1 MGIDMGARE
10 ANTDDAGEAEEVSGG
25 KGAEEQSHTPR
36 SSSKRMLQSR
46 VAFWWKNPRLPTGSD
61 LRPRTIGT
69 QGSLYQPVIPW
80 GLSSVR
86 LAAPQ
91 EHQCRSGERKRGIR
105 QERTSQK
112 KMQGDLRAN
121 GPKMLITSSNAMV
134 FTHNLTNLVKK
145 MQGQER
151 NIETKNKKGF
161 AGQKKKKIK
170 A

>member
-10 ANTDDAGEAEEVSGG
+10 ADTDDLGNWKRTVEGR
-25 KGAEEQSHTPR
+25 EQRSEGHTLR

-46 VAFWWKNPRLPTGSD
+46 VAFWWKNPRLPRGSD
-61 LRPRTIGT
+61 LCPRTIGT
-69 QGSLYQPVIPW
+69 QGSLYLPMVPW

-121 GPKMLITSSNAMV
+121 GPKMLITWSTAMV

-151 NIETKNKKGF
+151 NIETRNKRGF
-161 AGQKKKKIK
+161 AGQKEKIK
-170 A
+170 V